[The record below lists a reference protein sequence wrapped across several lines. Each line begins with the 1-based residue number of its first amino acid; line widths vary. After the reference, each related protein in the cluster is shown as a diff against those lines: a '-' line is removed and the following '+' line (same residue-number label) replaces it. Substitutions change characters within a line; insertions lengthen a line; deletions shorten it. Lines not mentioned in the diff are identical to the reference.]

1 MALNDEIRI
10 DEATSKRSQTT
21 GRLLIVMPKLNAGNL
36 ITSTS
41 KKNDM
46 KSATTAVEDKLKSS
60 MDVVDVKNIVVDET
74 EVPPLIWW
82 QGSRLHKTAAEHK

>member
-10 DEATSKRSQTT
+10 DEATSQRSQTT

-74 EVPPLIWW
+74 EVPPLI
-82 QGSRLHKTAAEHK
+82 